1 MLERPTKGYKA
12 VIRYTEFRWY
22 ILELDIPMDAT
33 VVHSGGGF
41 YRTDKVVPR
50 QFWSSQN
57 SNMKILD
64 PAAHSWF
71 KKEFPY
77 NIGDTA
83 MTSLD
88 PNQHTD
94 CAEGIHFFAT
104 REQAVNWGN
113 ANFGMN
119 AAM

>member
-1 MLERPTKGYKA
+1 MPENIRALSLRPPS
-12 VIRYTEFRWY
+12 R
-22 ILELDIPMDAT
+22 PT

-50 QFWSSQN
+50 QFWSTQN

-64 PAAHSWF
+64 PSAHSWF
-71 KKEFPY
+71 NKEFPY
-77 NIGDTA
+77 IIGDTS
-83 MTSLD
+83 MTRLD
-88 PNQHTD
+88 PNPHTD

-104 REQAVNWGN
+104 REQAINWGN